1 MKIEVIGTRVAGV
14 PLEEVG
20 PRLKELNEAIEKQSM
35 AIGADTAY
43 NVNFLPGDKNKV
55 VSVTMTVYLFQKE
68 DHQSPEIDG
77 RTKAVKNPEETNG
90 KEAERN

>member
-1 MKIEVIGTRVAGV
+1 MKIKAIGTRIAGV

-43 NVNFLPGDKNKV
+43 NLNFLPGDKYRV

-68 DHQSPEIDG
+68 DHKDRENLENS
-77 RTKAVKNPEETNG
+77 KAVKNPEE
-90 KEAERN
+90 

>member
-1 MKIEVIGTRVAGV
+1 MKTEVIGTRVAGIPV
-14 PLEEVG
+14 EEVG

-43 NVNFLPGDKNKV
+43 NVNFLPGYKNRV

-68 DHQSPEIDG
+68 DHQDRENVGYSEPQKKG
-77 RTKAVKNPEETNG
+77 GN
-90 KEAERN
+90 

>member
-1 MKIEVIGTRVAGV
+1 MKIESISTRIAGI

-35 AIGADTAY
+35 AVGADTAY
-43 NVNFLPGDKNKV
+43 NVNFLPGDKNRV

-68 DHQSPEIDG
+68 DHQDRENLGNS
-77 RTKAVKNPEETNG
+77 KAVKNPEE
-90 KEAERN
+90 

>member
-1 MKIEVIGTRVAGV
+1 MKIESVKTRIAGI

-20 PRLKELNEAIEKQSM
+20 PRIKELNEAIEKQSM

-43 NVNFLPGDKNKV
+43 NVNFLPGDKNRV

-68 DHQSPEIDG
+68 DRQDRENLGNS
-77 RTKAVKNPEETNG
+77 KAVKNPEE
-90 KEAERN
+90 

>member
-14 PLEEVG
+14 PLEEVE

-43 NVNFLPGDKNKV
+43 NVNFLPGEKNRV

-68 DHQSPEIDG
+68 DHQDHEKLGNSK
-77 RTKAVKNPEETNG
+77 TVKNPEE
-90 KEAERN
+90 